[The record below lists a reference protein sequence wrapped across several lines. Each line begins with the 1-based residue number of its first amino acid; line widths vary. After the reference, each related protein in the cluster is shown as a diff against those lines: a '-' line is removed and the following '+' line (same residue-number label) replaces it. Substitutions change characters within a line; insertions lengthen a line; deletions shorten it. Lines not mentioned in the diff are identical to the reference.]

1 MNAITF
7 SQLSRQGCLD
17 SFPVVTRNAQ
27 RHHQAALILSS
38 IGDYGNAI
46 SHLILGA
53 EELLKASVLFL
64 DGKGFNLRNKSGVNK
79 IFYNHKARHAVAKEF
94 FSVWL
99 FVRKMI
105 LPDSYIGNS
114 RRKILRQG
122 ISLFYGAIFGLQNYE
137 WWDNADCLKQ
147 KGFYVDFADNI
158 VNPAS
163 FTDNEYNQALR
174 YFNALRK
181 DFDILIDSL
190 GKLNQHEIDEVIE
203 LFSATEL
210 AELID
215 ESIKR

>member
-137 WWDNADCLKQ
+137 WWDN
-147 KGFYVDFADNI
+147 
-158 VNPAS
+158 
-163 FTDNEYNQALR
+163 EYNQALR